1 MSSYS
6 MQTLQLIEAVRRL
19 SLNDDLFLPPT
30 QKQLV
35 KMNIQIAEAIDDD
48 TMNSKVKKALRIRV
62 LRLLTGLPIASS
74 KQLTRKSISVIIDLT
89 LNGQANEQ
97 LRELAKKSIEA

>member
-19 SLNDDLFLPPT
+19 SLNDDLFLTHT
-30 QKQLV
+30 QKQLI